1 MKKNYSNV
9 QIFGPPNSGT
19 NLMARLIIYG
29 IENKLNI
36 KPAGG
41 THINK
46 HTFKPHVLK
55 ENVMKHKNTLFICTY
70 RSFDYWIESIR
81 NNTVL
86 DLEWDSKMESPLT
99 YAGKKFDNIYDF
111 YNGYYNAYRELL
123 MLAKFKNVIF
133 VDYSILIN
141 KKNTYNYLLGKFIK
155 TTLRIKSE
163 QKIIEILEKPSRL
176 SNKKMSKT
184 CDQAYD
190 NYLQLKDNNIEEK
203 YWKKDTDIISFFEGN

>member
-1 MKKNYSNV
+1 MKRNYKNI

-46 HTFKPHVLK
+46 HTYKPHVLK
-55 ENVMKHKNTLFICTY
+55 ENVIKHKDTLFICMY
-70 RSFDYWIESIR
+70 RSVDFWIESIR
-81 NNTVL
+81 NNSIL
-86 DLEWDSKMESPLT
+86 DLEWDSKMESPVT
-99 YAGKKFDNIYDF
+99 YAGKKLDNIYDL
-111 YNGYYNAYRELL
+111 YNGYYNAYQELL
-123 MLAKFKNVIF
+123 TSPKFKNVIF
-133 VDYSILIN
+133 VDYSIIIN

-163 QKIIEILEKPSRL
+163 QKIIGILEKPSKL

-184 CDQAYD
+184 CDEAYD
-190 NYLQLKDNNIEEK
+190 NYLQLKDSNMGEK
-203 YWKKDTDIISFFEGN
+203 YWKKNNDIITFFEGN